1 MRPLAIAAT
10 VLTCAAATAA
20 GAQTSSR
27 ASVYPY
33 NAPAV
38 TKSPAVAPQAL
49 LSQLRGFQG
58 HDDQISALALLN
70 DAAFAPKTASSDV
83 DPISRLIER
92 EGYQPGAGIVRWMTG
107 TTQLAPSGGRAVD
120 SLRVSVGGELGGL
133 RGLPLNLANAQYN
146 ADAYEVALTRDWPAA
161 LAFDAKGFGVDL
173 TPHAGVGVTN
183 LGGSAEAGA
192 TLRLTQRDA
201 SVTERLN
208 AMGVKDGG
216 STFGD
221 RGRWYLFAAASG
233 RAVGLNMLH
242 GDQGWDRA
250 GWTTDQTS
258 TLIGD
263 AQLGVGFRKGPMQTS
278 LGYIHREVKGAH
290 QLWGVENHDDSL
302 VAFSLQI
309 RPGK

>member
-1 MRPLAIAAT
+1 MRPLALMAT
-10 VLTCAAATAA
+10 VLTFAAAGAA
-20 GAQTSSR
+20 GAQTSS
-27 ASVYPY
+27 SVYPY
-33 NAPAV
+33 NTPAA
-38 TKSPAVAPQAL
+38 SQQAL
-49 LSQLRGFQG
+49 LGQLRGFQG
-58 HDDQISALALLN
+58 HDDQIAALALLN
-70 DAAFAPKTASSDV
+70 EAAFAPKTASSDV

-107 TTQLAPSGGRAVD
+107 TTQLSTAPAGAVD
-120 SLRVSVGGELGGL
+120 SLRVSVGGEIGGL

-183 LGGSAEAGA
+183 IGGSAEAGA

-201 SVTERLN
+201 SVSQRLR
-208 AMGVKDGG
+208 AMGVKDG
-216 STFGD
+216 SSFGD

-233 RAVGLNMLH
+233 RAVGLNVLH
-242 GDQGWDRA
+242 GDNGWDRA

-309 RPGK
+309 RPGSK